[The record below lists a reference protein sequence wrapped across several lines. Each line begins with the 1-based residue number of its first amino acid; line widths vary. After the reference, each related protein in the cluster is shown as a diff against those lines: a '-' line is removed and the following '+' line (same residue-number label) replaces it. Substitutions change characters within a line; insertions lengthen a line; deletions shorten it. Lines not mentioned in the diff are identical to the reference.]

1 MTLDTSTSKQDRR
14 KPDRV
19 TGSAHLF
26 AAAGYSIGGLRR
38 LWQETAFR
46 HITLAL
52 PLSGVVL
59 WWAGASLGEYCVL
72 LVLFFSLVAVE
83 ALNTAI
89 ECLVDHLAP
98 NWELFARDAKDLGS
112 LATMCL
118 LCANGV
124 FIGWIVL
131 RAFIGPSA
139 G

>member
-1 MTLDTSTSKQDRR
+1 MTLHTSGANTPRP
-14 KPDRV
+14 KPDRI
-19 TGSAHLF
+19 TGVAHFF
-26 AAAGYSIGGLRR
+26 AATGYSIGGVRR

-52 PLSGVVL
+52 PLCGIVL
-59 WWAGASLGEYCVL
+59 WLAGASFAEYCVL
-72 LVLFFSLVAVE
+72 LILFFVLVAVE

-98 NWELFARDAKDLGS
+98 NWEVFARDAKDLGS

-131 RAFIGPSA
+131 RAFIG

>member
-1 MTLDTSTSKQDRR
+1 MNTPQTPLRT
-14 KPDRV
+14 KPQRV
-19 TGSAHLF
+19 TGIAHLF

-52 PLSGVVL
+52 PLCLMLFVALGV
-59 WWAGASLGEYCVL
+59 GPMEYCIL
-72 LVLFFSLVAVE
+72 LVLFFALVAVE

-98 NWELFARDAKDLGS
+98 QWEEFARDAKDLGS

-124 FIGWIVL
+124 FLGTVVF
-131 RAFIGPSA
+131 RALA
-139 G
+139 LN